1 MRWLYH
7 VVNRG
12 QRDAVVGAEGFVH
25 CSYRDD
31 VEDSARL
38 YFPLA
43 AKLEVLQID
52 PRRLDARVEVAET
65 PRGPM
70 PHVHGAVARDAVRAV
85 HEVDAIERAP
95 DPVTGTR
102 FVFVAFEG
110 MTLLDLV
117 GMYDPISRI
126 RTMGFDPTSTCEIV
140 GAGGMRVWVGDG
152 AAIGVDRVRPSLDD
166 VDVLLLPGGHGTRA
180 LEQDVEVGTWLASFP
195 KNRLMASVCTGAFLA
210 AAGGRLDGKRATTH
224 ASAIS
229 RLADYG
235 AVAVHER
242 IVDEG
247 QLVTAGGVTSAIDL
261 GLYLVRRIH
270 GDEVATKIATQMEY
284 PRGPIVT

>member
-12 QRDAVVGAEGFVH
+12 ERDVVVGAEGFVH

-43 AKLEVLQID
+43 AELEVLQVD
-52 PRRLDARVEVAET
+52 PRRVDARIEVAAT

-70 PHVHGAVARDAVRAV
+70 PHVHGAIARDAIREAY
-85 HEVDAIERAP
+85 EVDAIERAP
-95 DPVTGTR
+95 DVVTGTR
-102 FVFVAFEG
+102 FGFVAFEG

-117 GMYDPISRI
+117 GMYDPISRV
-126 RTMGFDPTSTCEIV
+126 RTMGFDPTSTCEII
-140 GAGGMRVWVGDG
+140 GASTARVWTADG
-152 AAIGVDRVRPSLDD
+152 ATMTVDRVRPSLDD
-166 VDVLLLPGGHGTRA
+166 FDVLLLPGGHGTRA
-180 LEQDVEVGTWLASFP
+180 LEQDRAVGTWLASFK
-195 KNRLMASVCTGAFLA
+195 KNRLLASVCTGAFLA
-210 AAGGRLDGKRATTH
+210 AAAGRLDGKRATTH
-224 ASAIS
+224 ASAMD

-242 IVDEG
+242 GVDEG

-261 GLYLVRRIH
+261 GLYVVRRIH
-270 GDEVATKIATQMEY
+270 GDDVATKIAAQMEY
-284 PRGPIVT
+284 RANA